1 MFYILNFDNHK
12 FISCDNASIAEA
24 NLRFLLSNG
33 TAADSLEIVNGYSD
47 GSRYD
52 VDTFRTLCI
61 NHNLVDE
68 NIVTAVFPHSELS
81 GEESANTLHYK
92 DYREITKEQANSIY
106 DYMDPFETRSR
117 PRLSESGFDFLSASG
132 KYYLQEGDKFVGLDY
147 SCDYEG
153 FVEEFDSLEECFAW
167 LDDQFEIS
175 ELEQWRFNNR
185 NQIEQKPTLE
195 LLIQSA
201 KEKAFNAPDSN
212 TNHQMTLSDFLSH
225 FDFSY
230 EVYLNDNESEN
241 CRRKELI
248 EDGYLDA
255 KHLNSP
261 LIGLID
267 EQGAN
272 YGNIQGSR
280 FPMDHELTSK
290 IIDRMNIYI
299 EDGVI
304 SEFVDAVESHDLNT
318 TDLSLED
325 MVLICKAL
333 NIDNVSYSLAE
344 MVISPD
350 KILVPELETAVV
362 RTNTSNVNPNA
373 VKDEFTH

>member
-24 NLRFLLSNG
+24 NLRYLLSTG
-33 TAADSLEIVNGYSD
+33 TAANSLEIVNGYSD
-47 GSRYD
+47 GSRLD
-52 VDTFRTLCI
+52 VHAFRNLCREQ
-61 NHNLVDE
+61 NLVDE
-68 NIVTAVFPHSELS
+68 SIVTTVFPNREIA
-81 GEESANTLHYK
+81 EMESANILHYK
-92 DYREITKEQANSIY
+92 EYREITKEQANLIY
-106 DYMDPFETRSR
+106 DYMDPFENRSR
-117 PRLSESGFDFLSASG
+117 PRLSDSGFDFLSASG
-132 KYYLQEGDKFVGLDY
+132 KYYLREGDKFIGFDY

-153 FVEEFDSLEECFAW
+153 FVEEFDSLEECYAW
-167 LDDQFEIS
+167 LNDEFEIS

-212 TNHQMTLSDFLSH
+212 TNHQMTLADFLSH

-248 EDGYLDA
+248 EDGYLDV

-267 EQGAN
+267 DQSAN

-299 EDGVI
+299 EDGVV

-344 MVISPD
+344 MIISPE
-350 KILVPELETAVV
+350 KIIVPELEKSIV
-362 RTNTSNVNPNA
+362 RTNASNSNV
-373 VKDEFTH
+373 VKDDFTH